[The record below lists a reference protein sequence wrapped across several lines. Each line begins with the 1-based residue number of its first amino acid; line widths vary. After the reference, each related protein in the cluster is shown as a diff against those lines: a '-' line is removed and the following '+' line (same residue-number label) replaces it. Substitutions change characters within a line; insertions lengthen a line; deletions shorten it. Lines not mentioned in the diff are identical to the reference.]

1 MLNPFAKLLQCFCIV
16 PIKPS
21 INAKK
26 RPNWAAFLILAWRE
40 KRSDSPRFPAGKH
53 LKNGFKPPFAGKN
66 SFLKPHALQILILCD
81 PSQSSCLNGAVHQS
95 LAVAIVDS
103 LVWKIPVLELQE
115 AMEHN
120 WQLTQRV
127 ISLLCRKKDVFYRQI
142 LDLSFKQATHR
153 IASQLVN
160 LCRQYGK
167 KHEKGVRI
175 SIHFTQQD
183 IAGIVNAS
191 RVTVGNVFNMFID
204 QGLLTREGKY
214 FIVTDLEALQE
225 LCNN

>member
-1 MLNPFAKLLQCFCIV
+1 MYESSEWK
-16 PIKPS
+16 
-21 INAKK
+21 
-26 RPNWAAFLILAWRE
+26 
-40 KRSDSPRFPAGKH
+40 DSPWITLDPEGWAPLTEGRTPAQYRK
-53 LKNGFKPPFAGKN
+53 KA
-66 SFLKPHALQILILCD
+66 ILFHQEDAADAVFIVKSGRLRITSYQED
-81 PSQSSCLNGAVHQS
+81 GAEKQLYIAEKGAMVGESSCLTGAAHQS
-95 LAVAIVDS
+95 SAVAIVDS
-103 LVWKIPVLELQE
+103 LVWKVPAAELRE
-115 AMEHN
+115 TMERD

-127 ISLLCRKKDVFYRQI
+127 ISLLCRKNDVFYRQI

-153 IASQLVN
+153 IASQLLN

-167 KHEKGVRI
+167 EHEKGVRI

-214 FIVTDLEALQE
+214 FIVTDLEAMQK
-225 LCNN
+225 LCSD

>member
-1 MLNPFAKLLQCFCIV
+1 
-16 PIKPS
+16 
-21 INAKK
+21 
-26 RPNWAAFLILAWRE
+26 
-40 KRSDSPRFPAGKH
+40 
-53 LKNGFKPPFAGKN
+53 
-66 SFLKPHALQILILCD
+66 
-81 PSQSSCLNGAVHQS
+81 
-95 LAVAIVDS
+95 
-103 LVWKIPVLELQE
+103 
-115 AMEHN
+115 MERD

-127 ISLLCRKKDVFYRQI
+127 ISLLCRKNDVFYRQI

-167 KHEKGVRI
+167 EHEKGVRI

-183 IAGIVNAS
+183 ISGIVNAS

-214 FIVTDLEALQE
+214 FIVTDLEAMQK
-225 LCNN
+225 LCSD

>member
-1 MLNPFAKLLQCFCIV
+1 MHESSERENSPWITLEPE
-16 PIKPS
+16 
-21 INAKK
+21 
-26 RPNWAAFLILAWRE
+26 NWAPLIEGRTPVQYRKKAILFHQEDAADAVFIVKSGRLRITSYQEDGAE
-40 KRSDSPRFPAGKH
+40 KQLYIAEKG
-53 LKNGFKPPFAGKN
+53 
-66 SFLKPHALQILILCD
+66 ALVGE
-81 PSQSSCLNGAVHQS
+81 SSCLNGTVHQS
-95 LAVAIVDS
+95 SAVAIVDS
-103 LVWKIPVLELQE
+103 LVWKVPAAEL
-115 AMEHN
+115 METMERD
-120 WQLTQRV
+120 WELTRRV
-127 ISLLCRKKDVFYRQI
+127 ISLLCRKKDVYYRQI

>member
-1 MLNPFAKLLQCFCIV
+1 MYESSERENSPWITLDPEGWAPLTEGRAPVQYRKKAILFHQEDAADAVFIV
-16 PIKPS
+16 KSGRLRITSYQKDG
-21 INAKK
+21 A
-26 RPNWAAFLILAWRE
+26 E
-40 KRSDSPRFPAGKH
+40 KQLYIAEKG
-53 LKNGFKPPFAGKN
+53 
-66 SFLKPHALQILILCD
+66 ALVGE
-81 PSQSSCLNGAVHQS
+81 SSCLNGAVHQS
-95 LAVAIVDS
+95 SAVAIVDS

-167 KHEKGVRI
+167 EHEKGVRI

-183 IAGIVNAS
+183 ISGIVNAS

-214 FIVTDLEALQE
+214 FIVTDLEAMQK
-225 LCNN
+225 LCSD